1 MPAVPAPHPYRR
13 RGENIAAGV
22 QSLILGLASG
32 TAIISATGTIW
43 GVTESGDRDPLGAS
57 LVLLTGFIIPAA
69 ATTVGI
75 VRLART
81 RAARGWV
88 RTILGAGALLASP
101 AFFVAVHIGFAG
113 R

>member
-13 RGENIAAGV
+13 RGENIAAGTQTLV
-22 QSLILGLASG
+22 LGLASG
-32 TAIISATGTIW
+32 TAVVSAIGTIW
-43 GVTESGDRDPLGAS
+43 GVTESGSLDPIGAA
-57 LVLLTGFIIPAA
+57 LVLLTGFIVPAA

-81 RAARGWV
+81 RGARGWV

-101 AFFVAVHIGFAG
+101 AFIVAVHVGFTG
-113 R
+113 H